1 MEDQIS
7 KVRDAYEKMIYR
19 DVVKYGF
26 HDFST
31 LKDVYLVNCD
41 SKPRLDLIQRY
52 MYLQLIFLYPI
63 CPHFCE
69 VAFIDYFLSFA
80 IDYKEY
86 PELMGNCRFPKQKAN
101 INIKVIQAHKYF
113 LKFMVNVR

>member
-41 SKPRLDLIQRY
+41 SKPRLDLI
-52 MYLQLIFLYPI
+52 
-63 CPHFCE
+63 
-69 VAFIDYFLSFA
+69 
-80 IDYKEY
+80 
-86 PELMGNCRFPKQKAN
+86 
-101 INIKVIQAHKYF
+101 
-113 LKFMVNVR
+113 